1 MGVAWVEACKGGL
14 EVGGGEERVALVL
27 GLVGGGVVATPA
39 AATAAAKEEL
49 GGGCWCRGNTRGPC
63 FSECS

>member
-1 MGVAWVEACKGGL
+1 MGVAWVETCKGGL

-27 GLVGGGVVATPA
+27 GLVGGGVVAMPA

-49 GGGCWCRGNTRGPC
+49 GGRLLVQG
-63 FSECS
+63 